1 MWYNFNF
8 CVSLIIYKYF
18 AIFSFLFGLIFDH
31 QASHKWVSQKLQNY
45 KTYPRKST
53 PLSPLP
59 LDSCQLSS
67 WRCMICLAESDS
79 SYMHPIHSTVVSK
92 LNKNILVWHKI
103 FLVRV
108 PRKTSTNCKLKP
120 EVLWFHG
127 FMAYLS
133 MHMLT
138 GFLVSWF
145 RGLSLHALH
154 LWTARCRQ
162 VSWFHGFIVSC
173 TP

>member
-1 MWYNFNF
+1 MWYDFKF
-8 CVSLIIYKYF
+8 CVSLIISILWF
-18 AIFSFLFGLIFDH
+18 FFSFWTNFWPPSIPQMSL
-31 QASHKWVSQKLQNY
+31 QKWLQNY
-45 KTYPRKST
+45 KNYPRKST

-59 LDSCQLSS
+59 LDSCQWSS
-67 WRCMICLAESDS
+67 WRGMICLAESDS

-103 FLVRV
+103 FLVSV